1 MGVDCVANHPRFGGA
16 NKKNLKKDCEYRGR
30 NKGKDPGQASHCVNC
45 YFVAL
50 LMFLSFQLGPNS
62 EIATFVGHAPLIL
75 QCQGTSYP

>member
-30 NKGKDPGQASHCVNC
+30 NKGKDPGQASHCQ
-45 YFVAL
+45 L
-50 LMFLSFQLGPNS
+50 LLCGTANVFEFSIRSQ
-62 EIATFVGHAPLIL
+62 IATFVGHAPLIL